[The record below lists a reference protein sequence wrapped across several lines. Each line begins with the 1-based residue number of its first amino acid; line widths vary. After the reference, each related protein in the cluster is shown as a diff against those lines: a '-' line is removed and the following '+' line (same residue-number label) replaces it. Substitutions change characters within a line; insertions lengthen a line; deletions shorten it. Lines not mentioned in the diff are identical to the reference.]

1 MSGSSVFAIVLA
13 AGTASRFGSIKQL
26 REFRGATLVRRAT
39 ELAEGVCGERSV
51 LVVGHEW
58 QKVVEASAPLRGF
71 FVRNE
76 QYRDGIASSISQGV
90 RAVAQAA
97 DAVLLILADQP
108 LVTVSHLRA
117 LAEQWAQSKSD
128 IVASQY
134 AGVTGPPI
142 VFPARC
148 FPKLMAL
155 QGDHGAR
162 SVVAGDTGSVRAIT
176 FEDGAIDIDRSADLE
191 AIA

>member
-1 MSGSSVFAIVLA
+1 
-13 AGTASRFGSIKQL
+13 
-26 REFRGATLVRRAT
+26 
-39 ELAEGVCGERSV
+39 
-51 LVVGHEW
+51 
-58 QKVVEASAPLRGF
+58 
-71 FVRNE
+71 
-76 QYRDGIASSISQGV
+76 
-90 RAVAQAA
+90 
-97 DAVLLILADQP
+97 
-108 LVTVSHLRA
+108 VTVSHLRA